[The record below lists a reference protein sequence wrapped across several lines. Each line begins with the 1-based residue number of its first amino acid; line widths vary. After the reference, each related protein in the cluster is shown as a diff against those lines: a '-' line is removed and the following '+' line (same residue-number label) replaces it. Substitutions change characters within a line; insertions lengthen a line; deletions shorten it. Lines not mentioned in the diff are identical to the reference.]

1 MKTDANKFAP
11 GSASERQARK
21 KKRMLI
27 ALAGITLLT
36 WSRSLI
42 GGDAE
47 PAAKTAALVTPTGA
61 AAPAAGARASVKAI
75 HTFEQ
80 ASERMKTWPAA
91 LERRSLEGAIADL
104 TTAYWTNAL
113 GTTAVS
119 VPGVPAKT
127 IAREEQPATPSSSSV
142 ESEAPDRL
150 SLKLRSTALLGN
162 HRFAVIGN
170 TRYSEG
176 ARFHVPGVGEVLLE
190 SVRSR
195 EAVLRKGPRT
205 WTLTIENVSN
215 SEGV

>member
-1 MKTDANKFAP
+1 MNAAADKYAP
-11 GSASERQARK
+11 GNASERQARK

-36 WSRSLI
+36 WSRTLL

-47 PAAKTAALVTPTGA
+47 PAAKTASVG
-61 AAPAAGARASVKAI
+61 APAAATAHAAARPAAKSI

-91 LERRSLEGAIADL
+91 LERRALEGAIADL
-104 TTAYWTNAL
+104 TSAAWTNAL
-113 GTTAVS
+113 GTA
-119 VPGVPAKT
+119 A
-127 IAREEQPATPSSSSV
+127 AATPSVTIHKPPTREPSPPPATGV
-142 ESEAPDRL
+142 ETEAPDRL
-150 SLKLRSTALLGN
+150 TLKLRSTALLGT

-176 ARFHVPGVGEVLLE
+176 ARFNVPGVGEVLLE

-195 EAVLRKGPRT
+195 EAVLRKGNRT
-205 WTLTIENVSN
+205 WTLSIENGSN
-215 SEGV
+215 P